1 VCSFHCGE
9 LLDKYFDIL
18 WRADISQIKREIY
31 ALPLCLKAAGRCI
44 YTADFFLEG
53 TEKYIEK
60 HFSSTPEL
68 AVTSTC
74 FDRVTAYV
82 FGLQR
87 ESDSSGNI
95 QPTPRSNETFK
106 KHSLAPDLSN

>member
-1 VCSFHCGE
+1 VSSFHCGE

-18 WRADISQIKREIY
+18 WRADISQIKREIHIRITS
-31 ALPLCLKAAGRCI
+31 LPESRCI

-74 FDRVTAYV
+74 VDRVTAYV

-87 ESDSSGNI
+87 ESDRSGNI

-106 KHSLAPDLSN
+106 KHWLAADLSN